1 LSEFGEEGFLSTE
14 INNLTEKCHTNY
26 KEWFELHES
35 INRYCWGLTSRLKF
49 HSDNRQEYITFALF
63 LRMLGIFEGSYILIE
78 RGMVSETKVLLRTLM
93 ETLFSLRAI
102 AKDKEEA
109 ERFYQE
115 HDYLKYTALKKML
128 QANSQVIP
136 LNGRDHSKRL
146 AELENEVKT
155 RKLKPSSVEDWAKK
169 AELHD
174 FYISA
179 YSYFSWTVHSN
190 IMEIGQ
196 LLNGES
202 DDSVRKIL
210 LSPNFEE
217 VCKYLMTGIECIVIA
232 LGSINELFHLKEN
245 DRIGEYDRSYK
256 ELYKKFIN

>member
-1 LSEFGEEGFLSTE
+1 LSEFGEEGFLSAE
-14 INNLTEKCHTNY
+14 IDDLTQKCHTKY

-93 ETLFSLRAI
+93 EALFSLRAI
-102 AKDKEEA
+102 AKDKEGA
-109 ERFYQE
+109 EQFYQE
-115 HDYLKYTALKKML
+115 HNYLKYMALKKML

-155 RKLKPSSVEDWAKK
+155 KKLKPLSVENWAKK
-169 AELHD
+169 ANLHD

-179 YSYFSWTVHSN
+179 YSYFSWTAHSN

-202 DDSVRKIL
+202 DDSVRKII

-232 LGSINELFHLKEN
+232 LGSINELFNLKEN
-245 DRIGEYDRSYK
+245 NKIEEFDRSYK
-256 ELYKKFIN
+256 ELYKRV